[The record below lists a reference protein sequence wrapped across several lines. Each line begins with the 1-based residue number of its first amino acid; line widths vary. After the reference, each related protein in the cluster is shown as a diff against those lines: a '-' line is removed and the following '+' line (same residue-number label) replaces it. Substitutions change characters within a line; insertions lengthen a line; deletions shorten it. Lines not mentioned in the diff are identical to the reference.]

1 MASSE
6 QIFVIRTWL
15 VNSRSYRLATGSNSE
30 IQNVCFEM
38 EAQSSGGDIGPECL
52 QSNDSYS
59 LYAFGDIDAL
69 MADLP
74 DFAGVPPC
82 TTEC

>member
-1 MASSE
+1 M
-6 QIFVIRTWL
+6 
-15 VNSRSYRLATGSNSE
+15 
-30 IQNVCFEM
+30 CFEM

-52 QSNDSYS
+52 QSDESYS
-59 LYAFGDIDAL
+59 LDAFGDIDAL

-74 DFAGVPPC
+74 DFAGAPPC